1 MLGRLRKVFSGN
13 SAASSA
19 EAAVAPTEIST
30 GNAPALLLP
39 QFFIQHENMPLL
51 DGHRLASWL
60 NDNVPVED
68 RTSMLNEAKRA
79 WLLHVR
85 DALGTGFQV
94 SESNTALVL
103 SSLNPTTARTTA
115 NFMSKALEQ
124 VLGALDGIAQAPQS
138 GKDILIVFEDAES
151 YYRYLSFFYPDA
163 AARGLSWGMYLRTGV
178 GHFVAVKADL
188 YSTQSMMV
196 QEITRNCLAH
206 LPLPLWLNAG
216 IAVNTGRQLVKNKS
230 CGGCSSQ
237 QLHHQLLT
245 YWDESEI
252 QNFWSGV
259 SFQRADEG
267 LELSYELARIMVE
280 LLARDWPSFK
290 NFVISANADDAGEAA
305 ARAHLDMGLGE
316 LVCALL
322 ERDDQAGWSPALQ
335 TDYSAPM
342 SQNNPYR
349 IAFGG

>member
-13 SAASSA
+13 SAALSA
-19 EAAVAPTEIST
+19 EAAVAPTEISA
-30 GNAPALLLP
+30 GNAPTLLLP

-60 NDNVPVED
+60 NDNVPIES
-68 RTSMLNEAKRA
+68 RTSMLNEAKLA

-85 DALGTGFQV
+85 DALGAGYQLI
-94 SESNTALVL
+94 ESKTALVL

-124 VLGALDGIAQAPQS
+124 VLGALNGIAQAPQS
-138 GKDILIVFEDAES
+138 GKDILIVFEDAEH
-151 YYRYLSFFYPDA
+151 YYRYLSFYYPDA
-163 AARGLSWGMYLRTGV
+163 AARGLSRGMYLRAGV
-178 GHFVAVKADL
+178 WHFVAVKADL
-188 YSTQSMMV
+188 YASQSMMV
-196 QEITRNCLAH
+196 HEITRLCLAH
-206 LPLPLWLNAG
+206 LPLPLWLNVG
-216 IAVNTGRQLVKNKS
+216 ITVNTGRQLVKNKS

-252 QNFWSGV
+252 PKFWSDA

-280 LLARDWPSFK
+280 VLARDWPSFK
-290 NFVISANADDAGEAA
+290 DFVLSAHADDAGAAA
-305 ARAHLDMGLGE
+305 ARAHLDTDLGE

-322 ERDDQAGWSPALQ
+322 GRDDQAGWSPLSRELVIQ
-335 TDYSAPM
+335 
-342 SQNNPYR
+342 
-349 IAFGG
+349 